1 MLIVS
6 LRDVIRQQSEEI
18 ENLQKRLKAT
28 PTSTV
33 SQTSRIAELEKKV
46 ELLQVQ
52 LAGSEEKRKDVEK
65 EHEDLL
71 VLLDEVTSKRSK
83 DKARLQEAGLE
94 VSEDEGDGDDD
105 GDDWAIVNGGFRG
118 LAGLKI

>member
-105 GDDWAIVNGGFRG
+105 GDD
-118 LAGLKI
+118 

>member
-18 ENLQKRLKAT
+18 ESLQKRLKAA
-28 PTSTV
+28 PAPTV

-71 VLLDEVTSKRSK
+71 VLLDEVTSKRIK

-105 GDDWAIVNGGFRG
+105 GDD
-118 LAGLKI
+118 